1 MAIHEKKDTT
11 KKPLPFT
18 IVAADSCGRKYK
30 LEGNWEEGV
39 SYEVVVDSGKARDI
53 YGLESDSTRLSFRRK
68 EKKEYANIILKL
80 GNVPTGEVFVELVDK
95 EKIVRRE
102 YPKDN
107 KVEFINVAP
116 GSYAARL
123 IVDTDKNGDWTTG
136 DYNGLKQPE
145 KVYFFEKPLSV
156 SANWDYEEDWVI
168 GKLPLHSQRPPTSYP
183 PKQKKR

>member
-1 MAIHEKKDTT
+1 M
-11 KKPLPFT
+11 
-18 IVAADSCGRKYK
+18 
-30 LEGNWEEGV
+30 
-39 SYEVVVDSGKARDI
+39 
-53 YGLESDSTRLSFRRK
+53 
-68 EKKEYANIILKL
+68 